1 MNAQRKRPTNRTHLI
16 KLITQASESDSSAAQ
31 LSKSLATIAIC
42 QMLASI
48 NTVEGY
54 AGMVKGGT
62 AMKLRLGRAGARASA
77 DVDVVR
83 SIEKA
88 KFEERLIEALRV
100 GWQGFTGRLKILDP
114 ANPKNIPKEYIM
126 QPYKISVLYEGKE
139 WQSVVLDLGTE
150 EIGDTEEYDL
160 ALADSL
166 KRELEQLGFSEIAL
180 IPVIALQHQIA
191 QKIHAATQEGS
202 ERAHDLLDLQ
212 LLINSESDLKLI
224 REICVRLFKYRKS
237 TTWPPT
243 FKLNLGWED
252 LYSAH
257 QEGLP
262 VLGSASEAVEWGN
275 QLVQLI
281 EDSN

>member
-1 MNAQRKRPTNRTHLI
+1 MSAERRRPTNRAHLI
-16 KLITQASESDSSAAQ
+16 RLINSASTGDAAAIE

-42 QMLASI
+42 QMLAPM

-83 SIEKA
+83 SIEKT
-88 KFEERLIEALRV
+88 KFEEKLTESLRV
-100 GWQGFTGRLKILDP
+100 GWQGFTGRLKILDL
-114 ANPKNIPKEYIM
+114 ANPKNIPKDYIM
-126 QPYKISVLYEGKE
+126 QPYKITVLYEGKD
-139 WQSVVLDLGTE
+139 WQSVILELGTDE
-150 EIGDTEEYDL
+150 VGDTKEHDM

-166 KRELEQLGFSEIAL
+166 MAELEQFGFSEIIP

-191 QKIHAATQEGS
+191 QKIHASTQEGS
-202 ERAHDLLDLQ
+202 ERAHDLVDLQ
-212 LLINSESDLKLI
+212 LLISAESDLKLI
-224 REICVRLFKYRKS
+224 RETCARLFKYRKT

-243 FKLNLGWED
+243 FKLNPGWED
-252 LYSAH
+252 LYLASK
-257 QEGLP
+257 EELP

-275 QLVQLI
+275 QLLQNI
-281 EDSN
+281 ENSN